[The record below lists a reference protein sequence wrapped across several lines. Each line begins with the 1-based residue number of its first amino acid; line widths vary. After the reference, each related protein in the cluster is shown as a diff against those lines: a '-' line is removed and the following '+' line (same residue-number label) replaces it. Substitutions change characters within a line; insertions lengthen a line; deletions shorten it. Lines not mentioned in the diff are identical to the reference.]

1 MREFLIEAFG
11 SVEMG
16 CQNFVKF
23 NHKNYSRP
31 AEVDL
36 LISDASKAKRILGLE
51 PKTQFRELVQV
62 MVDADLERVQ
72 QSPKI
77 KVKVA

>member
-1 MREFLIEAFG
+1 
-11 SVEMG
+11 MG
-16 CQNFVKF
+16 CQDFVKF
-23 NHKNYSRP
+23 DNKKYSRP

-36 LISDASKAKRILGLE
+36 LISDASKPKRILGWE